1 MLSREKLI
9 QSIYGLF
16 NDSSHKDELI
26 LELFQYQIKNNPI
39 FLAFV
44 ESINATKC
52 PTTLDQLSYLPISF
66 FKTHQLKSKIWDDKL
81 TFSSSGTTGTNT
93 SKHFVK
99 DPSIY
104 HRVSKEIFENSYG
117 ALKDKVI
124 LGLLPSYLERQDSSL
139 VYMVNYFMEQ
149 SAEECSFYL
158 DNFQVLKER
167 LDQLQDTGKDIVLF
181 GVSFALLDFA
191 KKYKI
196 QNTNLI
202 IIETGGMKGR
212 AKEMIRSS
220 LHSEIKLGFPN
231 ASIHSEYGMTELL
244 SQAYANGEKFETP
257 PTMQMS
263 CREIGDPFTEVR
275 KGKTGILHIVDLA
288 NIDSLA
294 FIATE
299 DLGRCYED
307 QSFEVLG
314 RADNSIAR
322 GCNLLYV

>member
-16 NDSSHKDELI
+16 EDSSRKDELI
-26 LELFQYQIKNNPI
+26 LELFQYQITNNPT
-39 FLAFV
+39 FMAFV
-44 ESINATKC
+44 ESINANKC
-52 PTTLDQLSYLPISF
+52 PETLDQLSYLPISF
-66 FKTHQLKSKIWDDKL
+66 FKTHQLKTKLWEPSL
-81 TFSSSGTTGTNT
+81 TFSSSGTTGKNT

-99 DPSIY
+99 EPAIY
-104 HRVSKEIFENSYG
+104 RQISKNIFENKYG

-139 VYMVNYFMEQ
+139 VYMVNYFMEE

-158 DNFQVLKER
+158 DDFLALKAR
-167 LDQLQDTGKDIVLF
+167 LDGLQNSGKEIILF

-191 KKYKI
+191 KEYRI
-196 QNTNLI
+196 ENSNLI

-212 AKEMIRSS
+212 AKEMIRSA
-220 LHSEIKLGFPN
+220 LHAEIKLGFPN
-231 ASIHSEYGMTELL
+231 AEIHSEYGMTELL
-244 SQAYANGEKFETP
+244 SQAYAKGNKFDQA
-257 PTMQMS
+257 PTMHIG
-263 CREIGDPFTEVR
+263 CREIGDPFTEVK
-275 KGKTGILHIVDLA
+275 KGKTGILNIVDLA
-288 NIDSLA
+288 NVDSLA

-299 DLGRCYED
+299 DLGRCHED
-307 QSFEVLG
+307 ETFEVLG